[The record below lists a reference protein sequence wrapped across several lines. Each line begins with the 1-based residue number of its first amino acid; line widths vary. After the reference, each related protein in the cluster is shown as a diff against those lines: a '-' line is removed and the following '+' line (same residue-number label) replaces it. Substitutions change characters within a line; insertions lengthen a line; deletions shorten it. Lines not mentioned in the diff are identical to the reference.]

1 MAAFSR
7 LVRFSNPAGQ
17 IFYGEVPGVDFVT
30 QESLQGRKV
39 AVYKGETPFED
50 DFALTGHQEEI
61 AEVLAPLPYVP
72 IFECV
77 GVNYLKHVQEAG
89 GEPPKYPVI
98 FKKPAGQST
107 SEFLSWSKKG
117 RTIIR
122 LSHKPNHADAMFTAA
137 DALAGPFEDIPIH
150 PECQSQMDYEA
161 ELCVVIGKDCKNV
174 TAEEA
179 LNYVLGYTAGNDVSA
194 RYWQWRERSGGQH
207 GSAKGF
213 DKFAPI
219 GPVIVSPNAIGDP
232 HDLWLK
238 TIVNGTEVR
247 QQSRTDDLIF
257 KLPEIIKHLS
267 RGTTLRKGTVIMS
280 GTPSGVA
287 AFMKPPGFL
296 QDGDVVTVEIEKI
309 GRIENKLVFEK
320 ASL

>member
-1 MAAFSR
+1 MATFSR
-7 LVRFSNPAGQ
+7 LVRFRNPAGQ

-30 QESLQGRKV
+30 QESLQGSKV

-50 DFALTGHQEEI
+50 DFGLTGHQEEI

-77 GVNYLKHVQEAG
+77 GVNYLKHVQETG

-98 FKKPAGQST
+98 FKKP
-107 SEFLSWSKKG
+107 
-117 RTIIR
+117 
-122 LSHKPNHADAMFTAA
+122 A

-174 TAEEA
+174 TTEEA

-219 GPVIVSPNAIGDP
+219 GPVIVSPSAIGDP
-232 HDLWLK
+232 HNLWLK
-238 TIVNGTEVR
+238 TIVNGTDVR

-309 GRIENKLVFEK
+309 GRLENKYVFEREN
-320 ASL
+320 L